1 MEYSKRLNRLGTET
15 AFKVLG
21 KINNFPEERKK
32 NIISFGI
39 GEPDFDTPA
48 HIKKAGMNA
57 IKQNYTHYSVSAG
70 IPELREAV
78 ADFVSQTKD
87 IDITS

>member
-1 MEYSKRLNRLGTET
+1 MNYSERLDRLGTET

-39 GEPDFDTPA
+39 GEPDFDSPD
-48 HIKKAGMNA
+48 HI
-57 IKQNYTHYSVSAG
+57 
-70 IPELREAV
+70 
-78 ADFVSQTKD
+78 
-87 IDITS
+87 